1 MLKRFFI
8 AATLCAVF
16 ALSCFAQATQTTPT
30 QTTRTRT
37 TTTTTNAPAT
47 TAPQQTPPRAR
58 AASPQVTPTPI
69 RTPTTPTR
77 ARTAEAPR
85 RAATSQAVAIDQE
98 ITGARGEI
106 GAREVLVAFDV
117 LVEGIERADVNAVT
131 SAYWNSPQLVLFN
144 YNGTTTKTWEQLQKN
159 RASSYPL
166 MKDVRLDIRDRHVQM
181 LAPNAALVT
190 CLWKQSQT
198 FRGTPETVSGRMTLV
213 YRRVGNVWKIF
224 HLHTSPDTL
233 DPSRTP
239 ASELTPAAA
248 PSNASPPPTAVRSK
262 PVP

>member
-8 AATLCAVF
+8 TATLCAVL

-37 TTTTTNAPAT
+37 TTTTAPAT

-58 AASPQVTPTPI
+58 TASPQVTPTPI
-69 RTPTTPTR
+69 RTPTTNTR
-77 ARTAEAPR
+77 VRTAEAPH
-85 RAATSQAVAIDQE
+85 RAATSQAVATNQD
-98 ITGARGEI
+98 ITGARGEM
-106 GAREVLVAFDV
+106 GVREVTIAFDA
-117 LVEGIERADVNAVT
+117 LVQGIERADVNAVT

-166 MKDVRLDIRDRHVQM
+166 MKDVRLDIRDRRVQM

-233 DPSRTP
+233 DPSRVP
-239 ASELTPAAA
+239 ASEQTPAAAA
-248 PSNASPPPTAVRSK
+248 PSNAAPRPTPVRSK
-262 PVP
+262 PAP